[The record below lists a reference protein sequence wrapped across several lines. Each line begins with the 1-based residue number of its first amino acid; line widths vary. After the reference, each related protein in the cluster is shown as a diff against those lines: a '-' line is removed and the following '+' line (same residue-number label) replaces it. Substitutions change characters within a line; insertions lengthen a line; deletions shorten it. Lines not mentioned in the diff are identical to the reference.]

1 MEISITYQS
10 TQLTDPLK
18 IITKA
23 RHMSNAHHRFE
34 KKRRRIALNGIF
46 YASVSSASFGFC
58 PLFSLA
64 LIGAGMSNYDILS
77 YRWGIA
83 AAVLMIYA
91 WCKGKTLKLNSFDE
105 FWKIIL
111 LSILRS
117 ITSITLLIG
126 YANIASG
133 IASTINFM
141 YPVVVALCM
150 MVFFGEQKSAI
161 NIGAICGAILGVYLM
176 ASGDGL
182 QVEGGNTTW
191 GLICSI
197 ISAFSFA
204 AYYIVMKRTKADKIE
219 VVKFTTWIMLLS
231 TVYFLA
237 CGFLTEGSIYIVT
250 DMKVWPY
257 ILGLGLWSTMISN
270 FTGVK
275 AVRRIGP
282 TLTSILGALQPL
294 TAVIL
299 GIAFLDEHL
308 GISTVAGIAIIL
320 LAVSIIVMHQ
330 NRKHYNHDVLEAVL
344 PHKPEEVTSGNL

>member
-1 MEISITYQS
+1 M
-10 TQLTDPLK
+10 
-18 IITKA
+18 
-23 RHMSNAHHRFE
+23 NGAHHRYE
-34 KKRRRIALNGIF
+34 RKRRRITINGIF
-46 YASVSSASFGFC
+46 YASISSASFGFS

-64 LIGAGMSNYDILS
+64 LIAAGLSNYDVLS

-83 AAVLMIYA
+83 AIVLMIYA
-91 WCKGKTLKLNSFDE
+91 MFKKKSLRISSFDE
-105 FWKIIL
+105 AWKIVL
-111 LSILRS
+111 LSALRS

-150 MVFFGEQKSAI
+150 MLFFGEQKSMV
-161 NIGAICGAILGVYLM
+161 NIGAIAVSILGVYLM

-182 QVEGGNTTW
+182 SVEGGNTLV

-197 ISAFSFA
+197 VSAFSFA

-231 TVYFLA
+231 TLYFMA
-237 CGFLTEGSIYIVT
+237 CGLIIDGNITIVT
-250 DMKVWPY
+250 DLKLWPY
-257 ILGLGLWSTMISN
+257 ILGLGLWATMISN

-308 GISTVAGIAIIL
+308 GISTIVGIIL
-320 LAVSIIVMHQ
+320 IMAAVTVIVMHQ
-330 NRKHYNHDVLEAVL
+330 NKAHRHNIIEILSHD
-344 PHKPEEVTSGNL
+344 PEEVGTGNL